1 MKIIQK
7 IILFLKD
14 VKVELKKVSWPTK
27 KETIKYTIIVI
38 VISILTAVFL
48 GGIDYFFSYLVDKF
62 II

>member
-38 VISILTAVFL
+38 VISILTAIFL